1 MSDKPKT
8 RLWMR
13 VLLAVL
19 PSLLLLGML
28 EIGGRLAGFR
38 PETWSALDDR
48 LGYRMSEPS
57 QRFPVEAERADV
69 LLLGDS
75 ITYPG
80 YPVAD
85 TKQSFADLLA
95 GKGYEVIN
103 LSGIGYG
110 TDQQLLLLERHLD
123 ELPPVH
129 TVVVNFCLFN
139 DFIDNV
145 NEVNPHD
152 GFRPKPYFELVD
164 DELAYRGDH
173 LKFSTMDRFSL
184 WVRQRSGAVYLIR
197 RLLGMDRKQDRSA
210 PSGAAAAPRR
220 FRAQLTGG
228 APAAPAYAAYR
239 ERVVAGLPVTRSLL
253 QRIRDIAGERLGAQR
268 FVVMLHPTG
277 YKPESRPLLSLDDE
291 LADYFAKIAE
301 DTNSP
306 MIGSVDLG
314 CIYELDGVTYEQAAF
329 DRVGHLTVEG
339 HARVADE
346 IEGVINLEE
355 GRPLTEESA
364 DCYPHLRSELK
375 REAAVPDP
383 R

>member
-1 MSDKPKT
+1 MSQPPKT
-8 RLWMR
+8 RWWMR
-13 VLLAVL
+13 ILLAVL
-19 PSLLLLGML
+19 PSLLLLGTL

-38 PETWSALDDR
+38 PETWSTLDDR

-57 QRFPVEAERADV
+57 QRFPVETERADV

-80 YPVAD
+80 YPVAG

-110 TDQQLLLLERHLD
+110 TDQQLLLLERHLE
-123 ELPPVH
+123 ELPPVD

-139 DFIDNV
+139 DFIDNG

-164 DELAYRGDH
+164 GQLAYRGDH
-173 LKFSTMDRFSL
+173 LSFGSMDRYSL

-197 RLLGMDRKQDRSA
+197 RLLGMDRKPDRSTA
-210 PSGAAAAPRR
+210 SSDEAAPRR
-220 FRAQLTGG
+220 YRAQLTGG
-228 APAAPAYAAYR
+228 APSAQTYAAYR
-239 ERVVAGLPVTRSLL
+239 QRVLAGLPVTQALL
-253 QRIRDIAGERLGAQR
+253 TRIRDLVAEHLDTGR
-268 FVVMLHPTG
+268 FVVLLHPTG
-277 YKPESRPLLSLDDE
+277 YKPESQASFAMDTE
-291 LADYFAKIAE
+291 LANYFANIAE
-301 DTNSP
+301 RTDSP
-306 MIGSVDLG
+306 KIGSIDLG
-314 CIYELDGVTYEQAAF
+314 CIYELDGVTYEQVSF

-346 IEGVINLEE
+346 IEGILNLEE
-355 GRPLTEESA
+355 SRLLTDESA
-364 DCYPHLRSELK
+364 GCYPHLRLELK
-375 REAAVPDP
+375 DEAAVPD
-383 R
+383 RQ